1 MGTDAF
7 GRSTDEQGTRPTAR
21 TARPA
26 RPEGG
31 GFGVPGWVAGLLI
44 GVVGLGGSAL
54 YLVQEERAN
63 RDDPVQQAQRG
74 EIQNLDPRSLL
85 RADRLTAAY
94 AAGTAGLPA
103 GEIVTGLTVSSTGLE
118 LVTRDRGAFQRS
130 VIVDVALGTTSRRQ
144 GRSEAAGVAPAR
156 LDVRGVQPAVERV
169 LDRIEEDTARVD
181 RVLVSFTEE
190 DGVARQSEWRLQVDD
205 VRPRDTTWYASV
217 DGRTVRRSD
226 EDASITRPELRPP
239 ETPAPAATPTRPSAP
254 SSSSSTTTS
263 TITIVRNGRR
273 VKLSGAK
280 ARRLQRCLGAAA
292 GDRPAF
298 TKCLA
303 EAGL

>member
-21 TARPA
+21 PVRPDG
-26 RPEGG
+26 R
-31 GFGVPGWVAGLLI
+31 GFALPGWLVGLLI

-85 RADRLTAAY
+85 RADRLAAAY

-118 LVTRDRGAFQRS
+118 LVTRDRAAFQRS

-169 LDRIEEDTARVD
+169 LDQIEEDTARVD

-190 DGVARQSEWRLQVDD
+190 DGVVRQSEWRLQVDD
-205 VRPRDTTWYASV
+205 VRPRDAGWYASV
-217 DGRTVRRSD
+217 DGRAVRRSD
-226 EDASITRPELRPP
+226 EDASITRPELRRP

-273 VKLSGAK
+273 MKLSGAR

-298 TKCLA
+298 TRCLA